1 MILLSLK
8 DIQTVTN
15 GIIIMCSH
23 NDFVDNICTDSR
35 KAKELDLFIP
45 LVGET
50 FDGHDFIKDAI
61 KKGVKTVLASRI
73 NENFK
78 SFEGVNIILVQDTL
92 KALHDIV
99 KVHIAKYDIPRIGVT
114 GSTGKTSTK
123 DFIYSV
129 LKQKYNVLRNE
140 GNLNNHIGLPL
151 TLNLLSSAHEVAVLE
166 MGMSNLGEID
176 VLADIVRPH
185 IAVITNIGFSHIE
198 NLKTQENILKAKME
212 ITNYFEDNNV
222 LILNGDDKFLK
233 QIYDKKSK
241 FKTYLVGIGEH
252 NHIRAINI
260 KDFGLSG
267 ITFDV
272 LIENKQV
279 TFKLVVPGYHNIYN
293 ALLAIAAG
301 LLMKIEPN
309 LIQEGICKY
318 EGSKM
323 RLNISSI
330 KNNIKVIND
339 SYNASPDSMKAAL
352 TVLSKIDAK
361 RKIAVLGDMLEMGE
375 YAEKCHYSVGKEVL
389 VGAVDMLI
397 TVGRTAE
404 FIAKGAI
411 DIGFSSKNTFICQN
425 NNDVIEHL
433 RRVLSEGDVILIKGS
448 RGMKM
453 EEIVE
458 YLQERSQ
465 A

>member
-151 TLNLLSSAHEVAVLE
+151 TLNLLSSAHEVAVL
-166 MGMSNLGEID
+166 D
-176 VLADIVRPH
+176 R
-185 IAVITNIGFSHIE
+185 
-198 NLKTQENILKAKME
+198 
-212 ITNYFEDNNV
+212 
-222 LILNGDDKFLK
+222 
-233 QIYDKKSK
+233 KS
-241 FKTYLVGIGEH
+241 T
-252 NHIRAINI
+252 
-260 KDFGLSG
+260 
-267 ITFDV
+267 
-272 LIENKQV
+272 
-279 TFKLVVPGYHNIYN
+279 
-293 ALLAIAAG
+293 
-301 LLMKIEPN
+301 
-309 LIQEGICKY
+309 
-318 EGSKM
+318 
-323 RLNISSI
+323 RLNSS
-330 KNNIKVIND
+330 
-339 SYNASPDSMKAAL
+339 
-352 TVLSKIDAK
+352 
-361 RKIAVLGDMLEMGE
+361 
-375 YAEKCHYSVGKEVL
+375 H
-389 VGAVDMLI
+389 
-397 TVGRTAE
+397 
-404 FIAKGAI
+404 
-411 DIGFSSKNTFICQN
+411 
-425 NNDVIEHL
+425 
-433 RRVLSEGDVILIKGS
+433 
-448 RGMKM
+448 
-453 EEIVE
+453 
-458 YLQERSQ
+458 
-465 A
+465 